1 MTAKAAGVWGISGV
15 EVGRGICGGVKE
27 VVEEDWEEVQ
37 DDKEEVLERLEWGE
51 NCRDS
56 EER

>member
-1 MTAKAAGVWGISGV
+1 MWGISGV

-27 VVEEDWEEVQ
+27 VVEEVWEEVQ

>member
-1 MTAKAAGVWGISGV
+1 MWGISGV